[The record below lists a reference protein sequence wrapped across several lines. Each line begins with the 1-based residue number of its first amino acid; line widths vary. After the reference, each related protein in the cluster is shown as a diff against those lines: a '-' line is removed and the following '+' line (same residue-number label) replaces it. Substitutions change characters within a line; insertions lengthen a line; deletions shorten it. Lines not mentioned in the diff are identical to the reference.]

1 MDKDTGKMGMLDL
14 LGAISTS
21 VRRTP
26 YPPKFS
32 TAPNS
37 KGHRI

>member
-21 VRRTP
+21 ERRGTVSAEIFNCT
-26 YPPKFS
+26 KF
-32 TAPNS
+32 
-37 KGHRI
+37 